1 MYISFYLSRSVL
13 ARSQRIGIRGNLQNK
28 VTMLFGDLGKFSG
41 FRLGREQTA
50 HTGACSCANHVT
62 WTWWDEMGQ

>member
-13 ARSQRIGIRGNLQNK
+13 ARSQKIGIRGNLQNK

-41 FRLGREQTA
+41 FWLGREQTA

-62 WTWWDEMGQ
+62 WTWWYEMGQ

>member
-1 MYISFYLSRSVL
+1 MMTESGEELKLVGG
-13 ARSQRIGIRGNLQNK
+13 RIGIGGNIQNK
-28 VTMLFGDLGKFSG
+28 VTMLFCDLGKFSG

-62 WTWWDEMGQ
+62 WTWWYGMGQ